1 MAPTDLLISHKV
13 VPYAD
18 LADRSSSKSTE
29 SATVST
35 SPIPVEDNQTK
46 LGSIT
51 KKRMVSTGVTRW
63 LHEQQASAHHS
74 VALPDKQ
81 CNPTQ
86 KGIADRKAYIQ
97 LNSMRDSR

>member
-1 MAPTDLLISHKV
+1 
-13 VPYAD
+13 
-18 LADRSSSKSTE
+18 
-29 SATVST
+29 
-35 SPIPVEDNQTK
+35 
-46 LGSIT
+46 
-51 KKRMVSTGVTRW
+51 MVSTGVTRW